1 MPDPQSVESM
11 SVSINDTRDDS
22 DMFTIPV
29 QKSAAKQKKTGYFVI
44 TSEEAYMDKVKKSE
58 EKKKKR
64 GSKTDEA
71 GKK

>member
-44 TSEEAYMDKVKKSE
+44 TSEEAYMEKFKKSE
-58 EKKKKR
+58 EKNKKKR
-64 GSKTDEA
+64 LKN
-71 GKK
+71 